1 MLATRAGVPTAYV
14 SLNARTVPLNYP
26 QRVYSEIAAGVRVG
40 SVVGLRP
47 LLHSLLINSATRL
60 KLRDFSSASG
70 GLLAQSIGN
79 LCHYYEENQVFDP
92 HCELLWSLVLGED
105 LVWADYTYK
114 RAQALDRIEE
124 LSRCFYTVNAGG
136 MILLLD
142 EVETTDQLWNYKSRL
157 VAYDVMDRLCRF
169 RHLWPV
175 LAITERFTRVV
186 KLDLPR
192 ASGNPDFREIADL
205 LEGFTTRRF
214 RVVDAPQ
221 LDRAKAIQLAAAVVS
236 LYCAAYPDTKT
247 PNGQIDDCVE
257 EWNRNPSKNPRR
269 LIRSVINRLD
279 LLRPLREINLTDMN
293 HCYLSPLPKK

>member
-1 MLATRAGVPTAYV
+1 AMSESHWSTIRLLRTGIVPLSALESLSVGYSRIRSDFTTGLERFLSGSPQLPLFVNGEWGTGKSHFLSYCRMLATRAGVPTAYV

-142 EVETTDQLWNYKSRL
+142 EVETTDQLWNYK
-157 VAYDVMDRLCRF
+157 
-169 RHLWPV
+169 
-175 LAITERFTRVV
+175 
-186 KLDLPR
+186 
-192 ASGNPDFREIADL
+192 
-205 LEGFTTRRF
+205 
-214 RVVDAPQ
+214 
-221 LDRAKAIQLAAAVVS
+221 
-236 LYCAAYPDTKT
+236 
-247 PNGQIDDCVE
+247 
-257 EWNRNPSKNPRR
+257 
-269 LIRSVINRLD
+269 
-279 LLRPLREINLTDMN
+279 
-293 HCYLSPLPKK
+293 